1 MERSRLVKTLTSC
14 LLLPLALFVQTAV
27 ADNTDSRQLK
37 QQEQRYAIC
46 AALAE
51 PQQRQ
56 QFTQKLL
63 KLHRQNNP
71 SVATD
76 EQEKLVVQKITPFER
91 SYREYSP
98 QSKQKLFN
106 KICLTENLKTDE
118 NFSGLQVSE
127 FPHSLQNKIHII
139 ATCALISNSY
149 GLKKQAQKL
158 TAANTLIIIA
168 GGMNGKNQA
177 LQQLARIHQEVTNE
191 LKPLD
196 KTELKDKFTT
206 SCNQVKKMQNSQ

>member
-1 MERSRLVKTLTSC
+1 MERSRLVKNLTPY
-14 LLLPLALFVQTAV
+14 LLLFSALFAQTAV
-27 ADNTDSRQLK
+27 ADGTDSRQLK

-51 PQQRQ
+51 TQQRQ

-63 KLHRQNNP
+63 TLHQQNNP
-71 SVATD
+71 SVPTD
-76 EQEKLVVQKITPFER
+76 DRQKWVRQKIATFER
-91 SYREYSP
+91 SYHEYSP
-98 QSKQKLFN
+98 QSKQKLFG
-106 KICLTENLKTDE
+106 KICLTENLQTDE
-118 NFSGLQVSE
+118 NFKGLQVSE
-127 FPHSLQNKIHII
+127 LPESLQSKIHII

-149 GLKKQAQKL
+149 GLKQQAQKL

-191 LKPLD
+191 LKSLD
-196 KTELKDKFTT
+196 KTQLKNQFTT
-206 SCNQVKKMQNSQ
+206 SCNQVKKMQNTQ